1 MGKTY
6 NNTNGKTV
14 STPRRPWD
22 SERFDRELQLIGRY
36 GLRNKREV
44 WRAQLLL
51 AVVRKKARA
60 LMILDEKDPKRI
72 FDGGALLRRLARMG
86 VIESENQKLEN
97 LLNLTVERFLDRRLQ
112 TRVLA
117 LGYAKSI
124 HHARALINQ
133 RHIRVGK
140 TLVNQPNFTVRTAS
154 DRQIGF
160 VQAKTKKVA
169 DEDY

>member
-1 MGKTY
+1 
-6 NNTNGKTV
+6 
-14 STPRRPWD
+14 
-22 SERFDRELQLIGRY
+22 
-36 GLRNKREV
+36 
-44 WRAQLLL
+44 
-51 AVVRKKARA
+51 
-60 LMILDEKDPKRI
+60 MILDEKDPKRI

-140 TLVNQPNFTVRTAS
+140 TLVNQPNFVVRTAS

-160 VQAKTKKVA
+160 VAAKAKKSS